1 MNIWSIECQRV
12 VAHQWK
18 IRRYRRP
25 RFADDFAARF
35 PMQGPLSRMAKKKF
49 SASAIGAIQRISK
62 LLFVGQAA
70 EMNDGPPLREPRC
83 GREERSFE

>member
-1 MNIWSIECQRV
+1 MNILSIECQRV

-18 IRRYRRP
+18 IRRDRRP

-35 PMQGPLSRMAKKKF
+35 PMQGPLSRMAKKKLP
-49 SASAIGAIQRISK
+49 ASAIGAIERISK

-83 GREERSFE
+83 SREQRSFE